1 VPNVAM
7 KHDISPAKVILD
19 ALGDI
24 SGYEVGPRHVLIAT
38 YRRPEKTYG
47 GIVLTQ
53 SNLDEDLHQS
63 KVGLVVK
70 VGNDAQ
76 FNMHPLLEGD
86 WVVIR
91 PSDCWALEVNKVHCR
106 HVHDALI
113 KAKIPEPG
121 MIW

>member
-7 KHDISPAKVILD
+7 KHDKPPHQVILD
-19 ALGDI
+19 ELGDI

-70 VGNDAQ
+70 VGTDAV
-76 FNMHPLLEGD
+76 FNGHPIELND
-86 WVVIR
+86 WVVFR
-91 PSDCWALEVNKVHCR
+91 PSDCWALEVNHVHCR

-113 KAKIPEPG
+113 KATISHCG
-121 MIW
+121 MVW